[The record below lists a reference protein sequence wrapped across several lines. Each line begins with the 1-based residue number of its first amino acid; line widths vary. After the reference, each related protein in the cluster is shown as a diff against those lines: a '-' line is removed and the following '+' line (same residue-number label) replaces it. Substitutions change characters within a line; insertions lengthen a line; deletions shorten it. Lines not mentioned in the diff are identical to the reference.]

1 MGHRTDHEQPQ
12 PSPAQHTLAVA
23 IAYDNHGTRWG
34 TNTPASAETD
44 ISTARAAGTP
54 VDEWTT
60 TDRDGQ
66 PLRIVR
72 IPDASWLDTIF
83 VFTTESRP
91 AVAA

>member
-1 MGHRTDHEQPQ
+1 MEHGTDKPPGQNT
-12 PSPAQHTLAVA
+12 PAQHTLAVA

-34 TNTPASAETD
+34 TNTPENAETLIAD
-44 ISTARAAGTP
+44 ERTAGTSI
-54 VDEWTT
+54 DEWET

-66 PLRIVR
+66 PLRVVR

-83 VFTTESRP
+83 VFTTEPRP